1 MLYTIFGYFIVAYFL
16 RFPEKK
22 SWKFAAP
29 LFFLSFFISIVAE
42 IPNPFL
48 LMPFFVEFFYM
59 RRIDSNSLSPFKRGF
74 YFLVA
79 AIASMLAF
87 IVCILA
93 FIWYEKYFKSID
105 GDALG
110 FGILNLVMVV
120 GPASFALSVAFAF
133 LWIIFVPMF
142 EARKVIPIQ
151 IVHDNSMDASRGF
164 LGGTKEVVSVITA
177 FFIPLFVFSGL
188 GMFWLEPIDNMLGLY
203 EGRGIVVLMLM
214 EIFSLL
220 VSAYIARKVYRMFE
234 KKFEQQHL
242 TRQ

>member
-1 MLYTIFGYFIVAYFL
+1 
-16 RFPEKK
+16 
-22 SWKFAAP
+22 
-29 LFFLSFFISIVAE
+29 
-42 IPNPFL
+42 
-48 LMPFFVEFFYM
+48 
-59 RRIDSNSLSPFKRGF
+59 
-74 YFLVA
+74 
-79 AIASMLAF
+79 MLAF

-120 GPASFALSVAFAF
+120 GPASFALSVVFAF